1 MEINDTLPNDECV
14 REKNQEHKE
23 SSVKRKERNSK
34 ISGTKWKLKHNTSGA
49 H

>member
-23 SSVKRKERNSK
+23 SSVKRKKEIQKFQELNE
-34 ISGTKWKLKHNTSGA
+34 N
-49 H
+49 